1 MSAALLSVWAIRSS
15 SKVLAV
21 FSTTGDRPQ
30 FVHDRRSGYFGS
42 FGPENRLR
50 FPGWRGVFLSP
61 LGIILPPHWVGVLG
75 LSISSEAGIAMG
87 RVLFPYSKQRHVVGQ
102 PDVAFLGLKSRI

>member
-1 MSAALLSVWAIRSS
+1 MSAALLSVRAIRSS
-15 SKVLAV
+15 SKVLVV
-21 FSTTGDRPQ
+21 FSLRGDRLQ
-30 FVHDRRSGYFGS
+30 FVHDRRSCYFGS

-50 FPGWRGVFLSP
+50 FSGRQGVFLSP

-87 RVLFPYSKQRHVVGQ
+87 RVLFHYSKQRHVVGQ

>member
-1 MSAALLSVWAIRSS
+1 MLTERDAVPHGVALNYDYVDLTSDIGTS
-15 SKVLAV
+15 
-21 FSTTGDRPQ
+21 
-30 FVHDRRSGYFGS
+30 
-42 FGPENRLR
+42 GPENRLR
-50 FPGWRGVFLSP
+50 FPGWRGVFLRP

-87 RVLFPYSKQRHVVGQ
+87 RVLFHYSKQRHVVGQ